1 MKQMKYIKLHLCPSL
16 WIIAKYFPHISTNL
30 IRVWL
35 PISGIQQN
43 HMVPSYGKTNILL
56 NWTYNVLNWCLQF
69 RGFLSV
75 CLPYMYRSPGKQE
88 CDLDVGYHIDGRQLL
103 HGKSPQLPG
112 SLPSQIRLDAG
123 AAPCHWCLC
132 SLVAKTRMAE
142 WVSQCE
148 IPSFP
153 ISWSLFRCGKY
164 SINKYSYHHDRVW
177 DIAVL

>member
-1 MKQMKYIKLHLCPSL
+1 MPFTLNYSKVFPTYFHKSYQGM
-16 WIIAKYFPHISTNL
+16 IAHIRNPTE
-30 IRVWL
+30 
-35 PISGIQQN
+35 
-43 HMVPSYGKTNILL
+43 SYGSKLWKTSILL
-56 NWTYNVLNWCLQF
+56 NWTYNVLNWCLKKG
-69 RGFLSV
+69 GFLSV

-148 IPSFP
+148 IPSCP
-153 ISWSLFRCGKY
+153 ISW
-164 SINKYSYHHDRVW
+164 
-177 DIAVL
+177 